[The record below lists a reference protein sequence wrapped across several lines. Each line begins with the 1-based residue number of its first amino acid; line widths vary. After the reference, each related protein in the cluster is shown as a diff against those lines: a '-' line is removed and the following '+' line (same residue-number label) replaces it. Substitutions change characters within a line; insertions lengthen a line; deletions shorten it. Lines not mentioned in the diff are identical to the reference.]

1 MILQHSLTVLGI
13 LTEFS
18 SLHSQRDWALP
29 YSKWPSLG
37 LSEYF
42 ASVPE
47 SRKPSMQSIE
57 FTKICQQPVHS
68 PSPSQITATHT
79 FSISFQAQES
89 HHPCPHDHLNVLVLA
104 QCTSASLS
112 CPHTWNLKHF
122 LCFHNLSIENRLDYS
137 CCFYSSTCLNSASKL
152 FWQWDTSQKLTVRK
166 H

>member
-1 MILQHSLTVLGI
+1 MILQRSLTVLGI
-13 LTEFS
+13 LAEFS

-29 YSKWPSLG
+29 YSKWLSLS
-37 LSEYF
+37 LSEYS

-47 SRKPSMQSIE
+47 SRKPSMQSAE
-57 FTKICQQPVHS
+57 FTKICQQPVYS
-68 PSPSQITATHT
+68 PSPSQITATRT
-79 FSISFQAQES
+79 FSISLEMVG
-89 HHPCPHDHLNVLVLA
+89 HPCPHDHLNVLVLA

-137 CCFYSSTCLNSASKL
+137 CCFYSSTCLNSAPKL
-152 FWQWDTSQKLTVRK
+152 FWQRDTSQKLTVRK